1 MVDPPCRPPAN
12 RRCPRWSHRRR
23 RQEQVDL
30 AAESGALAARASVDE
45 AVEPEAREGVGAVV
59 AQLGPVAEDNEAMT
73 DSYAMIDPL
82 GRFYGNHGGRYVF
95 SRPIL
100 EVGVAEALAEVKFE
114 VQRLAARGGLYLW
127 RR

>member
-1 MVDPPCRPPAN
+1 M
-12 RRCPRWSHRRR
+12 
-23 RQEQVDL
+23 
-30 AAESGALAARASVDE
+30 
-45 AVEPEAREGVGAVV
+45 GAVV

-73 DSYAMIDPL
+73 ESYAMIDPL